1 MQREIPVTKLP
12 NSFKVRFVHCVK
24 RSNDFRTTHEQAFA
38 VVFIDKFFL
47 VSNEVFKC
55 NVMDI
60 FFSHDANIHSVIK
73 NSNHFFSSEF
83 CSLAFFSWSSF
94 IASQN
99 AQLRSVGVIWSCD
112 FSVVGGGDGLLY
124 STPYKVSTVA
134 PARNKR
140 TAALYLCRLPF
151 LDFLHPHRLIVCE
164 SSLTSLQSPS
174 KSSPVSQRILS
185 TSMM

>member
-12 NSFKVRFVHCVK
+12 YSFKVRFIHCVK

-73 NSNHFFSSEF
+73 NSNHFFLFGILLFVFFLLEEF
-83 CSLAFFSWSSF
+83 
-94 IASQN
+94 
-99 AQLRSVGVIWSCD
+99 
-112 FSVVGGGDGLLY
+112 
-124 STPYKVSTVA
+124 
-134 PARNKR
+134 
-140 TAALYLCRLPF
+140 
-151 LDFLHPHRLIVCE
+151 HRLTKRPTEVCWRY
-164 SSLTSLQSPS
+164 LVL
-174 KSSPVSQRILS
+174 
-185 TSMM
+185 